1 MKKLETNGKQNKNA
15 SKEKVEDLSKF
26 PKYTLLEML
35 DRQNK
40 LLSNRSAVEKL
51 KDKGAKIIRTK
62 KQIEDELEKRVN
74 ASTNLC
80 EVMAGLKLSTSQI
93 NALEWTQNTKELN
106 REKFK
111 EEEKESEKNPFKI
124 LATHSGTVFSK
135 RTVKIEEQPESLI
148 TEKDIE
154 EIYAAKLCDKID
166 KVEPTSRFLPHKT
179 LNQKFCS
186 KKSLSDYKKKDL
198 CSASQPPSKFDSII
212 PISLEASIRLQYE
225 QTQHL
230 KDVQL
235 KHAAERLKD
244 KAYTIGNVL
253 PSHEK
258 LKPYRNPA
266 LIDSGSECDDED
278 DEEEIQEVED
288 DCAGDED
295 TEGTV
300 TYRVIE

>member
-1 MKKLETNGKQNKNA
+1 MKKIETNEKQNKNA
-15 SKEKVEDLSKF
+15 SKEKVEDLSLF
-26 PKYTLLEML
+26 PKCTLLEML

-40 LLSNRSAVEKL
+40 LLSNRSALEKL
-51 KDKGAKIIRTK
+51 EDKGAKIIRTK

-80 EVMAGLKLSTSQI
+80 EVMAGLKLSASQI
-93 NALEWTQNTKELN
+93 NALEWTQNTEELS

-111 EEEKESEKNPFKI
+111 EEEKESEDNPFKI

-135 RTVKIEEQPESLI
+135 RTVKIEEPKSLI

-179 LNQKFCS
+179 LNHKFCS
-186 KKSLSDYKKKDL
+186 KKSLSDYKQQDL
-198 CSASQPPSKFDSII
+198 CSASQPPSKFGSIK

-225 QTQHL
+225 QAQHL

-235 KHAAERLKD
+235 KHATERLKD
-244 KAYTIGNVL
+244 KTYTIGKVL
-253 PSHEK
+253 PLHEK
-258 LKPYRNPA
+258 LKAYRNPA
-266 LIDSGSECDDED
+266 LIDSGSECDDDD

-288 DCAGDED
+288 ECAGDED

>member
-26 PKYTLLEML
+26 PKCTLLEML

-93 NALEWTQNTKELN
+93 NALEWTQNTEELN
-106 REKFK
+106 REKF
-111 EEEKESEKNPFKI
+111 EEEESEKNPFKI

-135 RTVKIEEQPESLI
+135 RIVKIEEQPESLI

-154 EIYAAKLCDKID
+154 EIYAAKLRDKID
-166 KVEPTSRFLPHKT
+166 KVEPTTRFLPHKT
-179 LNQKFCS
+179 LNHKFCS

-198 CSASQPPSKFDSII
+198 CSASQPPPKFGSIK
-212 PISLEASIRLQYE
+212 PISLEASIRLQYD
-225 QTQHL
+225 QAQHL

-244 KAYTIGNVL
+244 KTYTIGNVL

-266 LIDSGSECDDED
+266 LVDSGSECDDD
-278 DEEEIQEVED
+278 DEEIQEVED
-288 DCAGDED
+288 ECAGDEE

-300 TYRVIE
+300 TYRVTE